1 LSSALFVFKND
12 CKLSKSYI
20 CIYNKLIFDFC
31 SKKALDFN
39 LIQYLNMRLFLGC
52 FLFLSFFKGFS
63 QGNEFS
69 IDTLHIKI
77 DSLYREDQFYAG
89 INYNSL
95 LKKPSGVSQDKIS
108 FGFSAGFLRD
118 MPVNKS
124 RTVAFA
130 SGVGFSFNNYIQN
143 MAITGSN
150 NDPIYGIIPSTVSNN
165 RNRFE
170 QLRVEVPIEFRWR
183 TSTPEV
189 YKFWRIYGGVKLSY
203 LLLDKSVYD
212 DGQTKVTIKNNKD
225 FNEFLYGTYI
235 SVGYNTVNLYA
246 YYGLNSL
253 FKSSA
258 KMNNETIQM
267 NTLSIGVMFYIL

>member
-1 LSSALFVFKND
+1 
-12 CKLSKSYI
+12 
-20 CIYNKLIFDFC
+20 
-31 SKKALDFN
+31 
-39 LIQYLNMRLFLGC
+39 MRLFLGC

-69 IDTLHIKI
+69 IDTLHVKI

-95 LKKPSGVSQDKIS
+95 LNKPAGLSQDKIS

-124 RTVAFA
+124 RTVAIA

-143 MAITGSN
+143 MAITGSSSN
-150 NDPIYGIIPSTVSNN
+150 PIYGIIPSTINYN
-165 RNRFE
+165 KNRFE
-170 QLRVEVPIEFRWR
+170 QLCVEVPIEFRWR
-183 TSTPEV
+183 TSTPEI
-189 YKFWRIYGGVKLSY
+189 YKFWRIYGGLKLSY
-203 LLLDKSVYD
+203 LLLDKSVYIVD
-212 DGQTKVTIKNNKD
+212 QTKVTIKNNKD
-225 FNEFLYGTYI
+225 FNDLLYGAYI
-235 SVGYNTVNLYA
+235 TAGYNTINLYA

-258 KMNNETIQM
+258 KINNETIQM

>member
-1 LSSALFVFKND
+1 
-12 CKLSKSYI
+12 
-20 CIYNKLIFDFC
+20 
-31 SKKALDFN
+31 
-39 LIQYLNMRLFLGC
+39 MRLFLGC
-52 FLFLSFFKGFS
+52 FLFISFFKGFS

-69 IDTLHIKI
+69 IDTLHVKI

-95 LKKPSGVSQDKIS
+95 LNKPAGLSQDKIS

-124 RTVAFA
+124 RTVAIA
-130 SGVGFSFNNYIQN
+130 SGVGLSFNNYIQN

-150 NDPIYGIIPSTVSNN
+150 NNPIYGVIPSNVNYTK
-165 RNRFE
+165 NRFE

-183 TSTPEV
+183 NSTPET
-189 YKFWRIYGGVKLSY
+189 YKFWRIYGGFKLSY
-203 LLLDKSVYD
+203 LLLDKSVYED
-212 DGQTKVTIKNNKD
+212 DQTKVIINNNKD
-225 FNEFLYGTYI
+225 FNNFLYGAYV
-235 SVGYNTVNLYA
+235 SAGYNTINLYA

-258 KMNNETIQM
+258 KVNNEAIQM
-267 NTLSIGVMFYIL
+267 NTLSIGIMFYIL

>member
-1 LSSALFVFKND
+1 
-12 CKLSKSYI
+12 
-20 CIYNKLIFDFC
+20 
-31 SKKALDFN
+31 
-39 LIQYLNMRLFLGC
+39 MRLFLGC

-95 LKKPSGVSQDKIS
+95 LNKPADLSQDKIS

-124 RTVAFA
+124 RTVAIA

-150 NDPIYGIIPSTVSNN
+150 NNPIYGVIASNVN
-165 RNRFE
+165 YNKNRFE

-183 TSTPEV
+183 ASTPEV
-189 YKFWRIYGGVKLSY
+189 YKFWRIYGGFKLSY
-203 LLLDKSVYD
+203 LLLDKSVYED
-212 DGQTKVTIKNNKD
+212 DQTKIIINNNKD
-225 FNEFLYGTYI
+225 FNDFLYGAYI
-235 SVGYNTVNLYA
+235 SAGYNTINLYA
-246 YYGLNSL
+246 YYGLNSI

-258 KMNNETIQM
+258 KVNNEAIQM

>member
-1 LSSALFVFKND
+1 
-12 CKLSKSYI
+12 
-20 CIYNKLIFDFC
+20 
-31 SKKALDFN
+31 
-39 LIQYLNMRLFLGC
+39 MRLFLGC

-95 LKKPSGVSQDKIS
+95 LNKPAGLSQDKIS

-124 RTVAFA
+124 RTVAIA

-150 NDPIYGIIPSTVSNN
+150 NNPIYGIIPSNYN
-165 RNRFE
+165 KNRFE

-183 TSTPEV
+183 TSTPEI
-189 YKFWRIYGGVKLSY
+189 YKFWRIYGGFKLSY
-203 LLLDKSVYD
+203 LLFDKSVYED
-212 DGQTKVTIKNNKD
+212 DQTKVIIKNNKD
-225 FNEFLYGTYI
+225 FNDFLYGAYI
-235 SVGYNTVNLYA
+235 SAGYNTVNLYA

-258 KMNNETIQM
+258 KVNNEAIQM

>member
-1 LSSALFVFKND
+1 
-12 CKLSKSYI
+12 
-20 CIYNKLIFDFC
+20 
-31 SKKALDFN
+31 
-39 LIQYLNMRLFLGC
+39 MRLFLGC

-95 LKKPSGVSQDKIS
+95 LNKPADLSQDKIS

-124 RTVAFA
+124 RTVAVA

-150 NDPIYGIIPSTVSNN
+150 NNPIYGIISSDVHYSK
-165 RNRFE
+165 NRFE
-170 QLRVEVPIEFRWR
+170 QMRVEVPIEFRWR
-183 TSTPEV
+183 TSTPEI
-189 YKFWRIYGGVKLSY
+189 YKFWRIYGGFKLSY
-203 LLLDKSVYD
+203 LLLDKSVYED
-212 DGQTKVTIKNNKD
+212 DQTKIIIKNNKD
-225 FNEFLYGTYI
+225 FNNFLYGAYI
-235 SVGYNTVNLYA
+235 SAGYNTINLYA

-258 KMNNETIQM
+258 KVNNEAIQM

>member
-1 LSSALFVFKND
+1 
-12 CKLSKSYI
+12 
-20 CIYNKLIFDFC
+20 
-31 SKKALDFN
+31 
-39 LIQYLNMRLFLGC
+39 MRLFLGC

-95 LKKPSGVSQDKIS
+95 LNKPVGLSQDKIS

-124 RTVAFA
+124 RTVAIA
-130 SGVGFSFNNYIQN
+130 SGAGFSFNNYIQN
-143 MAITGSN
+143 MAITGSSSN
-150 NDPIYGIIPSTVSNN
+150 PIYGIIPSNVNYNKN
-165 RNRFE
+165 RIE

-183 TSTPEV
+183 TSTPET
-189 YKFWRIYGGVKLSY
+189 YKFWRIYGGLKLSY
-203 LLLDKSVYD
+203 LLLDKSVYIND
-212 DGQTKVTIKNNKD
+212 QTKVIISNNKD
-225 FNEFLYGTYI
+225 FNDLLYGAYI
-235 SVGYNTVNLYA
+235 SAGYNTINLYA

-258 KMNNETIQM
+258 KINNETIQM

>member
-1 LSSALFVFKND
+1 
-12 CKLSKSYI
+12 
-20 CIYNKLIFDFC
+20 
-31 SKKALDFN
+31 
-39 LIQYLNMRLFLGC
+39 MRLFLGC

-124 RTVAFA
+124 RTVAIA
-130 SGVGFSFNNYIQN
+130 SGVGFSFNNYIQD

-150 NDPIYGIIPSTVSNN
+150 NNPIYSVIPSNGNSNK
-165 RNRFE
+165 NRFE
-170 QLRVEVPIEFRWR
+170 QLQVEVPIEFRWR

-225 FNEFLYGTYI
+225 FNEFLYGAYI
-235 SVGYNTVNLYA
+235 SVGYNTINLYA

-258 KMNNETIQM
+258 KINNETIQM